1 MATASGKT
9 LKVVIVTPEKAV
21 LDATADLVVLPLYDG
36 EAGVQPGHS
45 AFVAQ
50 LGPGELRIN
59 TGGNV
64 QRFFVDGGF
73 AQVAKDL
80 VNVLTP
86 KAAAAGELTAAVLTA
101 ATAAAE
107 TLPATNLIEQA
118 TKQRA
123 EARAKAMAR
132 VAAKA

>member
-1 MATASGKT
+1 MASSGKQ

-21 LDATADLVVLPLYDG
+21 LDAAADIVILPLFDG

-50 LGPGELRIN
+50 LGPGELRIT
-59 TGGNV
+59 TGTTV

-73 AQVAKDL
+73 AQVSKDL

-86 KAAAAGELTAAVLTA
+86 KAAAAGDLTAAAVAA
-101 ATAAAE
+101 ATTIAD
-107 TLPATNLIEQA
+107 TLPVGNPIELA
-118 TKQRA
+118 TKNRA
-123 EARAKAMAR
+123 AARAKAMAR